1 MWITNHQAPYLSSS
15 CMDWGQ
21 PTNLGSTNPSFTR
34 GWFSSYRPGCPRV
47 WEIELSRR
55 RGIDPNFCRRYP
67 GITRKFEH
75 LQSACGWYLHGRAIA
90 LQLTL
95 EHPEIVENLVLINTF
110 ATLRPE
116 RPGVWLYY
124 AGRFLMIHTLG
135 LDVQSRVVARRIFP
149 REDQESLRKIL
160 IGQICQAN
168 LKGYRATMRAL
179 ARFEVTTR
187 LGNIRQPTFV
197 ITGSKDTTVTPT
209 NQRKLAQG
217 IPHARQV
224 FIEGGGHAIIAEQ
237 PELVNNYLV
246 EFLRS

>member
-1 MWITNHQAPYLSSS
+1 
-15 CMDWGQ
+15 MDWGQ
-21 PTNLGSTNPSFTR
+21 PTN
-34 GWFSSYRPGCPRV
+34 PGV
-47 WEIELSRR
+47 YKSQLYSGLVFELSPRMSAGLGDR
-55 RGIDPNFCRRYP
+55 VIQVAGYRSKFLQKISWNYSKVSSIYRAHVVGISM
-67 GITRKFEH
+67 G
-75 LQSACGWYLHGRAIA
+75 GAIA